1 MFDTSYSGRTEPA
14 VYVDDRTQ
22 EQRATH
28 TIIVWGRDRF
38 MSGWGQAR
46 GGYSWAGWA
55 CEPKDADRVESWS
68 ELEVIRT
75 TSGPVATDHAG
86 AMWRTFTLTSSGLS
100 IGRCHDDDRHQGARQ
115 DAAAHAIRDLNL
127 GPDGRPEKS

>member
-55 CEPKDADRVESWS
+55 CEPKDADRVESW
-68 ELEVIRT
+68 VRARGDQDYVRAGGDRPRGRNVAHVHVYVV
-75 TSGPVATDHAG
+75 GPEHRAVS
-86 AMWRTFTLTSSGLS
+86 R
-100 IGRCHDDDRHQGARQ
+100 
-115 DAAAHAIRDLNL
+115 
-127 GPDGRPEKS
+127 